1 MVYSP
6 KSTFSTRDVS
16 FLDSSLANSQ
26 LVNALLSGDAWG
38 SSENNSTPT
47 LISFSFPWEAGSSYF
62 FGYRDQAYSKNYE
75 QSASPVAAFNQSQQ
89 LAATKALQTWSDV
102 ANIQFFKVADSASS
116 AGTLRFAFSS
126 APALDKWWGYASRP
140 NKDLPKGG
148 DIWVNYKYSSDVDW
162 SIGSSN
168 FDSLIHE
175 IGHALGL
182 KHPFED
188 NPIIPKQYDSE
199 QYTVM
204 SYTSPTKDLWP
215 TVTKSGSR
223 HSVTSKFVN
232 PESPMVLDI
241 AAIQYMYGKNTSF
254 QTGDDVYTFDPTN
267 PFFKSIWDAS
277 GIDTIDVSAFVQPC
291 TIDLNPGMYSSLGFR
306 SNWFDYKNINWT
318 NPYDDNEIY
327 DGTNNLGIAFDC
339 WIENVNGGSGN
350 DQIIGNEKNNRIS
363 GNGGSDTI
371 DGGLGVD
378 VFICK
383 GKKSEYQV
391 IKSSNDSWRISD
403 QQSGRDG
410 SDLLT
415 RVERLQ
421 FLDSIIALD
430 VAETPGQAYRIYKA
444 AFNRTPDAGGL
455 GYWIAKM
462 DNGMNTV
469 DVAARFIDSPEFRT
483 LYGQNPSNA
492 DFLTKV
498 YTNVLGRTPDQ
509 GGYTWWLNELNTNV
523 SKTKAKVL
531 ADFSESPENQT
542 GVASLIGNGITY
554 EPWVS

>member
-1 MVYSP
+1 VDSP

-16 FLDSSLANSQ
+16 RLNSSVSNNQ
-26 LVNALLSGDAWG
+26 LVNALLSGKAWG
-38 SSENNSTPT
+38 GSVADNRPIS
-47 LISFSFPWEAGSSYF
+47 LSFSFPWESGSSYF
-62 FGYRDQAYSKNYE
+62 FGYKDQAYSKDYE
-75 QSASPVAAFNQSQQ
+75 QNAPMRAAFNQAQQ
-89 LAATKALQTWSDV
+89 VAATKALQTWSDV
-102 ANIQFFKVADSASS
+102 ANIQFFKVADDASS
-116 AGTLRFAFSS
+116 AGILRFAFSS
-126 APALDKWWGYASRP
+126 APALDKWWGHASYP

-188 NPIIPKQYDSE
+188 DPIISVQYDSE

-204 SYTSPTKDLWP
+204 SYTSPKKDLWP
-215 TVTKSGSR
+215 TVTRSGSR
-223 HSVTSKFVN
+223 YSVTSELIN
-232 PESPMVLDI
+232 PESPMALDI
-241 AAIQYMYGKNTSF
+241 AAIQYMYGKNTSYRLGND
-254 QTGDDVYTFDPTN
+254 TYRIDAES
-267 PFFKSIWDAS
+267 PFFKTIWDAG
-277 GIDTIDVSAFVQPC
+277 GIDTIDASTFTQPC
-291 TIDLNPGMYSSLGFR
+291 TIDLNPGSYSSLGFR
-306 SNWFDYKNINWT
+306 SNWFDYKDVNWT
-318 NPYDDNEIY
+318 NPYDDDEVY
-327 DGTNNLGIAFDC
+327 DGSNNLGIAFDC

-350 DQIIGNEKNNRIS
+350 DRIIGNEKNNQIS

-378 VFICK
+378 VLICK
-383 GKKSEYQV
+383 GKKSEYQL

-421 FLDSIIALD
+421 FLDGIIALD
-430 VAETPGQAYRIYKA
+430 IAETPGQAYRIYKA

-509 GGYTWWLNELNTNV
+509 VGYTWWLNELNTNA

-531 ADFSESPENQT
+531 ADFSESAENQN
-542 GVASLIGNGITY
+542 GVASLIGNGITF